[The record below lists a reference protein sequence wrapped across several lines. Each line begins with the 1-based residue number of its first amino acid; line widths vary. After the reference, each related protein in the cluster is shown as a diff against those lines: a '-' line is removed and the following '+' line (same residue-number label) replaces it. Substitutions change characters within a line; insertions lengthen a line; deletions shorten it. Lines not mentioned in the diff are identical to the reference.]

1 MRRREAAGE
10 DVRTSQLR
18 DASVLAFLSLKPQ
31 YLPLYP
37 QSFLAFREITVREGE
52 DVHAQ

>member
-18 DASVLAFLSLKPQ
+18 DASALAFLSLKPQ

-37 QSFLAFREITVREGE
+37 QSFLSFRERIEREGE